1 MKEYK
6 KYTKVKILEDG
17 TPVRLENK
25 SKKSNYV
32 KKNFVKKY
40 ISKVNGKYIYPKGYF
55 KKFYTPVKKGPTFL
69 SGKSKKMFKKNGKY
83 YYYNKL
89 KPSEFFGPPPPLIL
103 LPAPTKIFLL
113 PAPVELP
120 LPIKQGQRGPL
131 SFGYYYRNVEKV
143 LQKIKDKRKLINSK
157 RPPLDLICKYCDKPF
172 SLPGMNKKGF
182 KTRPNKYC
190 SSVCEHRSKR
200 KNKLIPKWLYNY
212 YIDKKLY
219 HHVVAFKQSKY
230 SIFSPKRRAVFGL
243 KNFNIWT
250 IFVGVYD
257 KRFGWFWNPK
267 CFWRKKFKWLD
278 NYKKESSKQNRK
290 QYVLVHSKSEKH
302 KKWVKEWQKRQP
314 KDSNYVITNKLR
326 KSVLHALLRGK
337 NKKNTKTKILLG
349 TDYKTARAHI
359 ESLFQPGMTW
369 ENHGIGW
376 DKWHIDHIIPCSSF
390 DLKCPVQQLACCHYK
405 NLQPLWQKD
414 NYEKRDK
421 IKNEME
427 QKV

>member
-1 MKEYK
+1 MKKMGPPKKKFSDLTPAYRKNISWHDNYYK
-6 KYTKVKILEDG
+6 INGDKIKQKVKDM
-17 TPVRLENK
+17 RL
-25 SKKSNYV
+25 
-32 KKNFVKKY
+32 FV
-40 ISKVNGKYIYPKGYF
+40 NQ
-55 KKFYTPVKKGPTFL
+55 
-69 SGKSKKMFKKNGKY
+69 N
-83 YYYNKL
+83 
-89 KPSEFFGPPPPLIL
+89 
-103 LPAPTKIFLL
+103 
-113 PAPVELP
+113 
-120 LPIKQGQRGPL
+120 
-131 SFGYYYRNVEKV
+131 
-143 LQKIKDKRKLINSK
+143 
-157 RPPLDLICKYCDKPF
+157 RPPLNLICDYCNKNF
-172 SLPGMNKKGF
+172 SIPGMNKNGF
-182 KTRPNKYC
+182 KQRPVKHC
-190 SSVCEHRSKR
+190 SYLCTKR
-200 KNKLIPKWLYNY
+200 EERLKKLWVPKWLYNFY
-212 YIDKKLY
+212 LDKKLY
-219 HHVVAFKQSKY
+219 RIVVSFKNSKY
-230 SIFSPKRRAVFGL
+230 SMFSWNRRWRSLGNHNSSFKMFFA
-243 KNFNIWT
+243 
-250 IFVGVYD
+250 GVYD
-257 KRFGWFWNPK
+257 KKFGWFWNPK

-337 NKKNTKTKILLG
+337 NRKNTKTQILLG
-349 TDYKTARAHI
+349 TNYKTARAHI